1 MLELKQ
7 PIFLT
12 ILGLIHTAI
21 LWLLT
26 TSESYKAVI
35 WNRLKSMGAD
45 VPLFASAF
53 TQRLKQASLIQQSSE
68 HESCMPVEVFLA
80 LYSKAIDTLY
90 TAWPLYNYGS
100 VFWSYCPL
108 VAIIL
113 GEDKKVQQ

>member
-26 TSESYKAVI
+26 TSELYKAVI

-68 HESCMPVEVFLA
+68 HESCMPVE
-80 LYSKAIDTLY
+80 AIDTLY

-113 GEDKKVQQ
+113 GEDKRVQQ